1 MKSQVIRPGRPT
13 HFTLILA
20 LALHLG
26 CGNARPGGEKV
37 ISHREHRDGWIQMIG
52 IDEAD
57 GPLKEFYEQMKGG
70 WRPAVYAPPTG
81 DAANI
86 VKVHSLE
93 PEGMRLAFAMSR
105 YIQWSEK
112 SLPWTVREMLN
123 TVTSRANN
131 CFYCVS
137 SHAEFLRDATK
148 DRELAANLKSDFR
161 QAKLPVKERRMLE
174 FVDKLTR
181 SPWLMTETDVSNL
194 REMEYSDLDIL
205 HITMGSSQYSYLNR
219 VANGLGIRF
228 EYKTDLPEFKI
239 PLDGSAP
246 DPQRVLSKAAS
257 TAGKSVAWIHSPDVA
272 DPEWQNG
279 EPRNLFK
286 ALGENAPARDG
297 LRKWREYQLR
307 GTSSLSDR
315 VRTQLGL
322 FVSGL
327 NQCEYSAQWFANK
340 LRALGINEG
349 ERDRLAAGKLP
360 DDQGLL
366 EALMFKHAARLTRR
380 SWTTTESDIQ
390 KLRDAGL
397 EDRGILQLT
406 MLCSYLNFEN
416 RVAAGLGVAPE

>member
-26 CGNARPGGEKV
+26 CGNARPEGEKV

-174 FVDKLTR
+174 FVD
-181 SPWLMTETDVSNL
+181 
-194 REMEYSDLDIL
+194 
-205 HITMGSSQYSYLNR
+205 
-219 VANGLGIRF
+219 
-228 EYKTDLPEFKI
+228 
-239 PLDGSAP
+239 
-246 DPQRVLSKAAS
+246 
-257 TAGKSVAWIHSPDVA
+257 
-272 DPEWQNG
+272 
-279 EPRNLFK
+279 
-286 ALGENAPARDG
+286 
-297 LRKWREYQLR
+297 
-307 GTSSLSDR
+307 
-315 VRTQLGL
+315 
-322 FVSGL
+322 
-327 NQCEYSAQWFANK
+327 
-340 LRALGINEG
+340 
-349 ERDRLAAGKLP
+349 
-360 DDQGLL
+360 
-366 EALMFKHAARLTRR
+366 
-380 SWTTTESDIQ
+380 
-390 KLRDAGL
+390 
-397 EDRGILQLT
+397 
-406 MLCSYLNFEN
+406 
-416 RVAAGLGVAPE
+416 